1 MAQKLQIKI
10 GLIGGTGL
18 EKNDIL
24 KGTKLVQIE
33 PTPYGN
39 ASDSQILSG
48 TINGIEVFVLKRH
61 GKEHNINP
69 SNVNYR
75 ANLWT
80 LKQLGVTHLLT
91 TTACGSLKLAI
102 EPGHLGI
109 VDQYVDRT
117 TKRETSFYSVAH
129 IPQGRPFNKEIQ
141 KILKESCDE
150 LGFKCH
156 PNITAVT
163 IEGPR
168 FSTLAESKLYQ
179 SWGCDIVNMTT
190 VPEAPLSGELGFI
203 YGSIALVTDYDCWHD
218 NDEESVSVELVEK
231 RMKILGEKV
240 SQVLV
245 LAIDKISKMDWTNV
259 HEKKC
264 LESKGSI
271 MCL

>member
-1 MAQKLQIKI
+1 M
-10 GLIGGTGL
+10 
-18 EKNDIL
+18 
-24 KGTKLVQIE
+24 
-33 PTPYGN
+33 
-39 ASDSQILSG
+39 
-48 TINGIEVFVLKRH
+48 
-61 GKEHNINP
+61 
-69 SNVNYR
+69 
-75 ANLWT
+75 
-80 LKQLGVTHLLT
+80 
-91 TTACGSLKLAI
+91 
-102 EPGHLGI
+102 
-109 VDQYVDRT
+109 
-117 TKRETSFYSVAH
+117 
-129 IPQGRPFNKEIQ
+129 
-141 KILKESCDE
+141 KESCDE